1 MRLRESAMLMKKA
14 KSKDLSEADT
24 MRGEYDF
31 RKMRVYRRG
40 PGRLR
45 SETDVLHVTIDD
57 DVRSVFPDA
66 AAVNEGLRL
75 LIRLSRDGVKTHEAL
90 NQRSQPQR

>member
-1 MRLRESAMLMKKA
+1 MQLRESAMLMKKA
-14 KSKDLSEADT
+14 KAKDLSEADT

-40 PGRLR
+40 PGRRR

-66 AAVNEGLRL
+66 AAVNEALRL

-90 NQRSQPQR
+90 NQRCRPQR

>member
-1 MRLRESAMLMKKA
+1 MKKG

-24 MRGEYDF
+24 MRDEYDF

-40 PGRLR
+40 PGRRR
-45 SETDVLHVTIDD
+45 SETVLHVTIDD
-57 DVRSVFPDA
+57 DVRCVFPDA

-75 LIRLSRDGVKTHEAL
+75 LIRLNRDDVKTHETL
-90 NQRSQPQR
+90 NPRSQSQR

>member
-1 MRLRESAMLMKKA
+1 MKKA
-14 KSKDLSEADT
+14 KSKDLSEAHT

-40 PGRLR
+40 PGRRR
-45 SETDVLHVTIDD
+45 SDTDVLHVTIDD

-66 AAVNEGLRL
+66 AAVNEGH
-75 LIRLSRDGVKTHEAL
+75 VC
-90 NQRSQPQR
+90 